1 MFQGMDNP
9 DDFIIVD
16 DDDLIYMGKNG
27 DDELIPMI
35 IESGA
40 EMLESSDV
48 NTTSTEA
55 GRAQDLC
62 QFVQEG

>member
-48 NTTSTEA
+48 KYN
-55 GRAQDLC
+55 
-62 QFVQEG
+62 VN